1 MSKFSIDFLPEVY
14 QESEYIGQFGIIALG
29 EFSEKFIS
37 SLSDWNMERYTK
49 HWMKS
54 SSRILF
60 HSDRT
65 LFITS
70 IIDDPFDY
78 QLECWVAYKV
88 GEIAYIQNEL
98 IIPETCYITNG
109 FNSEDLYSYIRDR
122 EICSDDGNKISEWV
136 VPLQWIEDYY
146 LRLLISPNREN
157 SDRIIL

>member
-14 QESEYIGQFGIIALG
+14 QENEYIGQFGIIELG
-29 EFSEKFIS
+29 GFSEKFIS
-37 SLSDWNMERYTK
+37 SLHDWSIERYTK

-54 SSRILF
+54 SARILY

-70 IIDDPFDY
+70 IIDDSFDY
-78 QLECWVAYKV
+78 QLDCWVAYKV

-98 IIPETCYITNG
+98 IIPETYTIPGG
-109 FNSEDLYSYIRDR
+109 FNSEELYSYIRDR
-122 EICSDDGNKISEWV
+122 EIYSDDGNTISEWV

-146 LRLLISPNREN
+146 LRLLISPTMEKP
-157 SDRIIL
+157 DRIIL